1 MVKSS
6 LTVKMIIEI
15 IIKDLNSAL
24 AKLGY
29 SKNDIKIAKCKNPEF
44 GDFSSSIPL
53 ILAKIHKRSPID
65 IAHQIRDE
73 MILSNN
79 IIEKITATDPGF
91 INFKIS
97 KKYYYSV
104 LEEILNKNDFGKS
117 SSGKNKNANVEFVSA
132 NPTGPLTI
140 GHGRNAIL
148 GDVVSNILEWNGFAV
163 TREYYFNDAGRQMR
177 ILSKSVKARYFE
189 ILDKPFN
196 FPEDGYEGEYIKGIA
211 KEIINDFGKEL
222 LSDDSIFKSFPEKKM
237 FEHIKNTLR
246 ILEINFD
253 EYSNEK
259 AFYDNGEIEKLLNEL
274 KTKNLIYE
282 QDGATWFKTSS
293 LGKEKDRVF
302 IKSSGEPTY
311 RLPDTAYHRNK
322 VERNFDLIVD
332 VFGADHMDTYPDVI
346 LALDALG
353 VQTNHIK
360 VLLYQFVTLL
370 RGGEKIK
377 MSTRKATFI
386 SLNDLINEVGV
397 DVVRYF
403 FVMRG
408 INTHLNFD
416 LDLAADQSD
425 KNPVYYLQYAHARIC
440 NIIKRVEKQGK
451 NLNAYNPLLLD
462 HESEID
468 LLKQLELFPNIVLSA
483 KDLLEPQVIA
493 NYLQETAAKFH
504 KYYANCRIITENEDL
519 TLSRI
524 ALASA
529 TKIVLSNGLKILGI
543 KAPEKM

>member
-1 MVKSS
+1 
-6 LTVKMIIEI
+6 MIIEI

-29 SKNDIKIAKCKNPEF
+29 SKNDIKISKCKNPEF

-53 ILAKIHKRSPID
+53 ILAKIHKKSPIG

-73 MILSNN
+73 IILSDN
-79 IIEKITATDPGF
+79 IIEKITATNPGF

-189 ILDKPFN
+189 ILDKPFD
-196 FPEDGYEGEYIKGIA
+196 FPEDGYEGEYIKDIA
-211 KEIINDFGKEL
+211 KEIIDDFGKEL
-222 LSDDSIFKSFPEKKM
+222 LSDEAIFKSFTEKKM

-259 AFYDNGEIEKLLNEL
+259 AFYDNGEIEKLINEL

-440 NIIKRVEKQGK
+440 NIIKRVEKQSK
-451 NLNAYNPLLLD
+451 NLSAYNPLLLD

>member
-1 MVKSS
+1 
-6 LTVKMIIEI
+6 MIIEI

-53 ILAKIHKRSPID
+53 ILAKIHKKSPID

-73 MILSNN
+73 IILSDN

-117 SSGKNKNANVEFVSA
+117 SSGKNKSANVEFVSA

-189 ILDKPFN
+189 ILDKPFD
-196 FPEDGYEGEYIKGIA
+196 FPEDGYEGEYIKDIA
-211 KEIINDFGKEL
+211 KEIIDDFGKEL
-222 LSDDSIFKSFPEKKM
+222 LSDDAIFKSFPEKKM

-386 SLNDLINEVGV
+386 SLNDLIDEVGV

-451 NLNAYNPLLLD
+451 NLSAYKPLLLD

>member
-1 MVKSS
+1 
-6 LTVKMIIEI
+6 MIIEI

-29 SKNDIKIAKCKNPEF
+29 SKNDIKISKCKNPEF

-53 ILAKIHKRSPID
+53 ILAKIHKKSPID

-73 MILSNN
+73 IILSDN

-117 SSGKNKNANVEFVSA
+117 SSGKNKSANVEFVSA

-189 ILDKPFN
+189 ILDKPFD
-196 FPEDGYEGEYIKGIA
+196 FPEDGYEGEYIKDIA
-211 KEIINDFGKEL
+211 KEIIDDFGKEL
-222 LSDDSIFKSFPEKKM
+222 LSDDAIFKSFPEKKM

-302 IKSSGEPTY
+302 IKSSGEPAY

-332 VFGADHMDTYPDVI
+332 VFGADHMDTYPDVL

-451 NLNAYNPLLLD
+451 NLSAYNPLLLD

>member
-1 MVKSS
+1 
-6 LTVKMIIEI
+6 MIIEI

-73 MILSNN
+73 IILSDN

-440 NIIKRVEKQGK
+440 NIIKRVEKQSK
-451 NLNAYNPLLLD
+451 NLSAYNPLLLD

>member
-386 SLNDLINEVGV
+386 SLNDLIDEVGV

-440 NIIKRVEKQGK
+440 NIIKRVEKQSK
-451 NLNAYNPLLLD
+451 NLSAYNPLLLD